1 MVRRKLCMGTLG
13 GIRGRNPWRA
23 FDQRLV
29 GRGKQ
34 KKVALVAATR
44 KLLVWAWK
52 VFQTQT
58 DFDPAKFPALIAA

>member
-1 MVRRKLCMGTLG
+1 
-13 GIRGRNPWRA
+13 
-23 FDQRLV
+23 LV

-34 KKVALVAATR
+34 KRVALVAAER

-58 DFDPAKFPALIAA
+58 DFDPARLGQLAAA